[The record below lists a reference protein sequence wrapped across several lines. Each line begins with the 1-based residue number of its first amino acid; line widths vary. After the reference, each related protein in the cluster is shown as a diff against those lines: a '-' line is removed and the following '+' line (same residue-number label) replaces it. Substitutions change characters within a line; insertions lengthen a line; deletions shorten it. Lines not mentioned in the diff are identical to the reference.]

1 MFSPNLIQKSATF
14 RFFFSTVFRRLFAF
28 RGSDV
33 STKFFFIMKP
43 LTHPASYSPA
53 LTSAAES

>member
-14 RFFFSTVFRRLFAF
+14 RFFFLLCSVVYLLFGDQMSA
-28 RGSDV
+28 RS
-33 STKFFFIMKP
+33 FFFIMKP